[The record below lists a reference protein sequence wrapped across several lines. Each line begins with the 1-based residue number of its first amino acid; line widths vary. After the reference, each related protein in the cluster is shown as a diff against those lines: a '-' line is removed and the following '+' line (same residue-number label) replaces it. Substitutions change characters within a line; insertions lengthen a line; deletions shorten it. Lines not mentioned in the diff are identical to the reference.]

1 MELGATTP
9 KAGVTV
15 AQAFVMEA
23 VLTTGLVNTI
33 LGTASGAR
41 DIGTNV
47 IDRVGPKKAHKLLAQ
62 AKNRNASVCCR
73 RVGPQSPRGAI
84 VRGNERAAQRRPL
97 SPYFLGVVIAPFR

>member
-41 DIGTNV
+41 NIGTNV

-62 AKNRNASVCCR
+62 AKN
-73 RVGPQSPRGAI
+73 
-84 VRGNERAAQRRPL
+84 
-97 SPYFLGVVIAPFR
+97 

>member
-1 MELGATTP
+1 
-9 KAGVTV
+9 
-15 AQAFVMEA
+15 MEA

-62 AKNRNASVCCR
+62 AKN
-73 RVGPQSPRGAI
+73 
-84 VRGNERAAQRRPL
+84 
-97 SPYFLGVVIAPFR
+97 